1 MNNKTMENN
10 FTKLE
15 RLNIKKFG
23 SAPKDIQDNIN
34 KNLSVFKTIGE
45 TVELF
50 TEKFIKTF
58 IKMNG

>member
-1 MNNKTMENN
+1 MDNN

-15 RLNIKKFG
+15 ELNIKKFG
-23 SAPKDIQDNIN
+23 SAPKKIQENIERN
-34 KNLSVFKTIGE
+34 MSVFKRIGD
-45 TVELF
+45 TVDLF

>member
-15 RLNIKKFG
+15 NLNIKKFG
-23 SAPKDIQDNIN
+23 SAPKGVQENIE
-34 KNLSVFKTIGE
+34 KNFTMFKTIGE
-45 TVELF
+45 TIELF